1 MVQDWPGSSIEAVF
15 DSIVTNISLLLY
27 VLMIIVV
34 GFQIGARWI
43 FEPVFGQSLPWTV
56 NLSQFLLVYVT
67 FIGAA
72 VASGKHEHISLD
84 LLVTRVSDRS
94 LRVLIGLRTVLALV
108 FIGVLLRGAYPLY
121 IDNQGTSIGA
131 LPTHAPFTQG
141 WLYISVLIG
150 GLIIVVYSFRD
161 LWQAITNP
169 EAVLKDLK
177 REETDEQ

>member
-1 MVQDWPGSSIEAVF
+1 MVQDWSGSSLETVF

-27 VLMIIVV
+27 TLMIIVV
-34 GFQIGARWI
+34 GLQIGARWI

-56 NLSQFLLVYVT
+56 NFSQFLLVYVT

-72 VASGKHEHISLD
+72 VASGKREHISLD

-94 LRVLIGLRTVLALV
+94 LRVLIGLRTGLALI

-131 LPTHAPFTQG
+131 LPAHAPFTQG
-141 WLYISVLIG
+141 WLYIPVLIG
-150 GLIIVVYSFRD
+150 GLIIVAYSLRD

-169 EAVLKDLK
+169 ETILEDLK
-177 REETDEQ
+177 REEIDEQ